1 MVSDTIK
8 ALREIGIKEGD
19 TIFLHSD
26 AIVVSQYSGFGNNK
40 GIISFINY
48 IIDYIG
54 KKGTLIMPTFT
65 YSFSENE
72 IYDIKNS
79 PSKVGLITEVFRGM
93 PGVIRSPD
101 PMFSIASYGRDKKNY
116 VHFDPYYCFG
126 DDTFFSLIHKN
137 NCWVIGIGC
146 TLERGGTF
154 LHYVEK
160 KLKVEYRY
168 EKPFSGVRILNNNNS
183 QKHEISYFVRDLSR
197 ETDLDLTLLKN
208 TMLNE
213 KKLIKSKIGRILCW
227 SMRANDCFNYAS
239 KLFESNKVALIK
251 EGIQNGKK

>member
-8 ALREIGIKEGD
+8 TLREIGIKEGD

-26 AIVVSQYSGFGNNK
+26 AIVVSQYSGFGNKK

-48 IIDYIG
+48 ITDYIG

-65 YSFSENE
+65 YSFSENV

-101 PMFSIASYGRDKKNY
+101 PIFSIASYGRDSNQY
-116 VHFDPYYCFG
+116 TSFDPYYCFG
-126 DDTFFSLIHKN
+126 DDSSFSLIHKN
-137 NCWVIGIGC
+137 NCWIIGIGC

-160 KLKVEYRY
+160 KMKVDYRY
-168 EKPFSGVRILNNNNS
+168 EKIFSGVRKLYNGKS

-197 ETDLDLTLLKN
+197 ETDLDLSLLNKKMFYN
-208 TMLNE
+208 
-213 KKLIKSKIGRILCW
+213 KKLIRSKIGRILCW
-227 SMRANDCFNYAS
+227 GMRANDCFNYAS
-239 KLFESNKVALIK
+239 KLLEIDKLTLIK
-251 EGIQNGKK
+251 ERLQNG